1 MTGKELPGGG
11 SFCWLLEGFQEGKE
25 GIDIPLRGGIKL
37 GGRSIWESRI
47 DRPIMWKGDSLML
60 LQTLKL
66 HNFRCFSDI
75 RADFRERLTVLVGG
89 NGKKKQK

>member
-37 GGRSIWESRI
+37 GEKYLGKQ
-47 DRPIMWKGDSLML
+47 DR
-60 LQTLKL
+60 
-66 HNFRCFSDI
+66 
-75 RADFRERLTVLVGG
+75 
-89 NGKKKQK
+89 